1 MTPNERNDDAP
12 RRGRGRPRREGADE
26 QILEVTLVV
35 LEEKGYSD
43 LTVDEV
49 ADRTKVAKTT
59 IYRRWPSKGALVA
72 AAVATRVTPF
82 VPPDTGS
89 LEGDLLA
96 VATRAYAIL
105 SGDLGR
111 IFAGLVGDSQL
122 DPELREIMLTT
133 TRQRRQVYEAVVKRG
148 VERGEL
154 SPKVDVELLVD
165 MLVGPLWNR
174 ILITSAP
181 LRDSLPREIVQM
193 VLNGVR
199 LR

>member
-1 MTPNERNDDAP
+1 MTPDERSEAP
-12 RRGRGRPRREGADE
+12 RRGRGRPRREGADA
-26 QILEVTLVV
+26 QILDTTLGL
-35 LEEKGYSD
+35 LEERGYAD

-49 ADRTKVAKTT
+49 AERTKVAKTT

-96 VATRAYAIL
+96 VAARAHSIL

-111 IFAGLVGDSQL
+111 IFAGLIGDSQL
-122 DPELREIMLTT
+122 DPELLEILLTT

-148 VERGEL
+148 IERGEM
-154 SPKVDVELLVD
+154 SPQVDVEMLVD
-165 MLVGPLWNR
+165 LLVGPLWNR
-174 ILITSAP
+174 LLITRAP
-181 LRDSLPREIVQM
+181 LRESLPREIVQM
-193 VLNGVR
+193 ILNGVR
-199 LR
+199 PR

>member
-1 MTPNERNDDAP
+1 MMPNERKDGAP

-26 QILEVTLVV
+26 QILEVTLTV

-49 ADRTKVAKTT
+49 AERTKVAKTT

-96 VATRAYAIL
+96 VATRAYTTL
-105 SGDLGR
+105 SSDLGR
-111 IFAGLVGDSQL
+111 IFAGLIGESQL
-122 DPELREIMLTT
+122 DPDLQEIMLTS
-133 TRQRRQVYEAVVKRG
+133 TRQRRQIYEGVVKRA
-148 VERGEL
+148 VDRGEL
-154 SPKVDVELLVD
+154 SSNVDVELLID
-165 MLVGPLWNR
+165 LVVGALWNR
-174 ILITSAP
+174 LLITRTP
-181 LRDSLPREIVQM
+181 LRESMPREIVQI
-193 VLNGVR
+193 VLNGVKPR
-199 LR
+199 

>member
-1 MTPNERNDDAP
+1 MTPDERFEAP
-12 RRGRGRPRREGADE
+12 RRGRGRPRREGADA
-26 QILEVTLVV
+26 QILDTTLGL
-35 LEEKGYSD
+35 LEERGYAD

-49 ADRTKVAKTT
+49 AERTKVAKTT

-96 VATRAYAIL
+96 VAARAHSIL

-111 IFAGLVGDSQL
+111 IFAGLIGDSQL
-122 DPELREIMLTT
+122 DPELLEILLTT

-148 VERGEL
+148 IERGEM
-154 SPKVDVELLVD
+154 SPQVDVELLVD
-165 MLVGPLWNR
+165 LLVGPLWNR
-174 ILITSAP
+174 LLITRAP
-181 LRDSLPREIVQM
+181 LRESLPREIVQM
-193 VLNGVR
+193 ILNGVR
-199 LR
+199 PR

>member
-1 MTPNERNDDAP
+1 MTPDERSEAP
-12 RRGRGRPRREGADE
+12 RRGRGRPRREGADA
-26 QILEVTLVV
+26 QILDTTLGL
-35 LEEKGYSD
+35 LEERGYAD

-49 ADRTKVAKTT
+49 AERTKVAKTT

-96 VATRAYAIL
+96 VAARAHSIL

-111 IFAGLVGDSQL
+111 IFAGLIGDSQL
-122 DPELREIMLTT
+122 DPELLEILLTT

-148 VERGEL
+148 IERGEM
-154 SPKVDVELLVD
+154 SPQVDVELLVD
-165 MLVGPLWNR
+165 LLVGPLWNR
-174 ILITSAP
+174 LLITRAP
-181 LRDSLPREIVQM
+181 LRESLPREIVQM
-193 VLNGVR
+193 ILNGVR
-199 LR
+199 PR